1 MLRDLDGAQVAE
13 HIVLTDADLDATNT
27 AEQPDRVDALRRDRR
42 DDRGSALRVELPPRS
57 WNVIRL
63 EVPA

>member
-1 MLRDLDGAQVAE
+1 MLRDLDGAKVAE

-27 AEQPDRVDALRRDRR
+27 AEHPDRVTP
-42 DDRGSALRVELPPRS
+42 SAGTGAAIDGGRLTVELPPRS